1 MPEPVR
7 FVDSMTLVGGQDG
20 QMSPSELQVAIKS
33 IDEQLDELIAKTE
46 ALKEERAVLAAQL
59 EAQSKRYS
67 IPPLELG
74 TSRISEYASLEEQA
88 GFLIDL
94 FSPRRDVHAVRRI
107 YYSSKKDAWCT
118 SYYPPCENYKRRGCA
133 KAVSLGARTISDASP
148 CSKCTMKAYQPLDV
162 DKIINKHLENTDNDG
177 VGAIGIYPLKDG
189 NLTRFILI
197 DLDEKN
203 WEKDARAIL
212 HTARNMGVSMAW
224 ERSFSG
230 RGAHLWVF
238 FSEDVPVAE
247 ARRLM
252 FIIIDKARE
261 SHSGLSISSYDR
273 LIPSQDG
280 LVNGGIGSLVLMPFV
295 LSAAGRSCTVFLD
308 DNGVAYPLYRQFP
321 YLSSVHRH
329 DAVELKRLI
338 ATNENKIGFKLEA
351 LDKDMLNP
359 SWAKR
364 LPKLTKEDVKAP
376 VVLYLSTGVS
386 VDKKALSEKAI
397 EGLRRLALVSNPEH
411 YKELARMDG
420 RAHTP
425 ACIPVSREN
434 HRVLCL
440 PRALRPV
447 MEAYLSASG
456 IPYTIEDHR
465 HTTRGLDAT
474 FKAVLRKDQVLAFDA
489 MMDNEIGVLALP
501 PGSGKTVIALAIAA
515 ARAEATLVITPSDL
529 VPQWKERAVEMLE
542 IHNQPSLGK
551 WKRKSGSYPVGEF
564 VGSKKHLY
572 GVFDIAS
579 IETLA
584 SRVKDGKDLELP
596 SYGLVIVDEC
606 HGIAASNFRNV
617 MSVLNSKYVY
627 GLTATVK
634 RADGLERLMHVE
646 IGPVVYSMESAAL
659 ARERG
664 IMQYFVP
671 HYLETAPPG
680 KSGHIRFSELLN
692 QLAEDW
698 TRNAQIADDI
708 AEAYHDGRNIIVFTR
723 RVKQN
728 NAIAQCLDARLI
740 PCIVMESGMRDSER
754 AGLLDDVRRKEH
766 APVIIATDQ
775 LLGEGVDIP
784 NMDTL
789 FLASPYMQER
799 VMVQCAGRI
808 ARQWE
813 GKQET
818 RIHDYVDF
826 LIPCMDHMFSRRVRE
841 YRRMGYIEKGGVGRP
856 SVRQLYHEDDFIEC
870 LIADL
875 SKAISSIVISSPF
888 PVASKSSARILES
901 AVEAMERGVEFELRL
916 SYSRLSEAAAARTKA
931 LLLRLGIKAV
941 ELEHALAFVVID
953 ESISWYGE
961 LDVMSLS
968 QKNTATAVHGGVL
981 RIVDNRPAKALL
993 EDDNLLVRGC

>member
-1 MPEPVR
+1 
-7 FVDSMTLVGGQDG
+7 
-20 QMSPSELQVAIKS
+20 
-33 IDEQLDELIAKTE
+33 
-46 ALKEERAVLAAQL
+46 
-59 EAQSKRYS
+59 
-67 IPPLELG
+67 
-74 TSRISEYASLEEQA
+74 
-88 GFLIDL
+88 
-94 FSPRRDVHAVRRI
+94 
-107 YYSSKKDAWCT
+107 
-118 SYYPPCENYKRRGCA
+118 
-133 KAVSLGARTISDASP
+133 
-148 CSKCTMKAYQPLDV
+148 
-162 DKIINKHLENTDNDG
+162 
-177 VGAIGIYPLKDG
+177 
-189 NLTRFILI
+189 
-197 DLDEKN
+197 
-203 WEKDARAIL
+203 
-212 HTARNMGVSMAW
+212 
-224 ERSFSG
+224 
-230 RGAHLWVF
+230 
-238 FSEDVPVAE
+238 
-247 ARRLM
+247 
-252 FIIIDKARE
+252 
-261 SHSGLSISSYDR
+261 
-273 LIPSQDG
+273 
-280 LVNGGIGSLVLMPFV
+280 
-295 LSAAGRSCTVFLD
+295 
-308 DNGVAYPLYRQFP
+308 
-321 YLSSVHRH
+321 
-329 DAVELKRLI
+329 
-338 ATNENKIGFKLEA
+338 
-351 LDKDMLNP
+351 
-359 SWAKR
+359 
-364 LPKLTKEDVKAP
+364 
-376 VVLYLSTGVS
+376 
-386 VDKKALSEKAI
+386 
-397 EGLRRLALVSNPEH
+397 
-411 YKELARMDG
+411 
-420 RAHTP
+420 
-425 ACIPVSREN
+425 
-434 HRVLCL
+434 
-440 PRALRPV
+440 
-447 MEAYLSASG
+447 
-456 IPYTIEDHR
+456 
-465 HTTRGLDAT
+465 
-474 FKAVLRKDQVLAFDA
+474 
-489 MMDNEIGVLALP
+489 MDNEIGVLALP

-680 KSGHIRFSELLN
+680 KSGHIRFSELMN

-841 YRRMGYIEKGGVGRP
+841 YRRMGY
-856 SVRQLYHEDDFIEC
+856 Y
-870 LIADL
+870 
-875 SKAISSIVISSPF
+875 
-888 PVASKSSARILES
+888 
-901 AVEAMERGVEFELRL
+901 
-916 SYSRLSEAAAARTKA
+916 
-931 LLLRLGIKAV
+931 
-941 ELEHALAFVVID
+941 
-953 ESISWYGE
+953 
-961 LDVMSLS
+961 
-968 QKNTATAVHGGVL
+968 
-981 RIVDNRPAKALL
+981 
-993 EDDNLLVRGC
+993 